1 MVRQHYQLNEHESE
15 HTLGDNKGNGT
26 LACCSPRGHK
36 ELDITTK
43 QQQMKATTH
52 VTCKTVKNK
61 FFSFLS

>member
-36 ELDITTK
+36 ELDMT
-43 QQQMKATTH
+43 
-52 VTCKTVKNK
+52 
-61 FFSFLS
+61 

>member
-36 ELDITTK
+36 ELDMT
-43 QQQMKATTH
+43 QQ
-52 VTCKTVKNK
+52 VNNNKTLHSVCIQ
-61 FFSFLS
+61 